1 MKLNAPNLSFS
12 AFAQNQ
18 TANWGTSTGGHQ
30 WQSRRELLTR
40 RAQRSPLLKRPNTE
54 DQGCELCVEDIS
66 VYADEKFMYCQ
77 GIVRSHGTQPRS
89 NLVVAVEW
97 LDENQSALNTDWK
110 PIEMQLDGEGVPLLP
125 NTVRPFIVKADL
137 DRRVKWV
144 KAYAFSSK
152 HGVG

>member
-1 MKLNAPNLSFS
+1 MKLNALNLSFS
-12 AFAQNQ
+12 TFARNQ
-18 TANWGTSTGGHQ
+18 TVTGKSRTGGYQ
-30 WQSRRELLTR
+30 WQKRRELLTR
-40 RAQRSPLLKRPNTE
+40 QAQRSPLLKRPKTE
-54 DQGCELCVEDIS
+54 DQRCELCVEDIS
-66 VYADEKFMYCQ
+66 VYADEKYMYCK
-77 GIVRSHGTQPRS
+77 GIVRSHGTRPKS

-110 PIEMQLDGEGVPLLP
+110 RIEMHLDGERVPLLP
-125 NTVRPFIVKADL
+125 NTVRPFIVKAAL